1 LATILGAPG
10 QAGQLRHPC
19 ATIAPPWR
27 QSERWRIAGY
37 GNTDTDTG
45 MGQVR
50 MGKLQ
55 RLVYSSDGFP
65 LSENGDFDGKH

>member
-1 LATILGAPG
+1 MSTSAASEVTGA
-10 QAGQLRHPC
+10 
-19 ATIAPPWR
+19 
-27 QSERWRIAGY
+27 
-37 GNTDTDTG
+37 G

>member
-1 LATILGAPG
+1 V
-10 QAGQLRHPC
+10 RRRC

-37 GNTDTDTG
+37 GNTDTDTDTDTDTG

-55 RLVYSSDGFP
+55 RLVYSSDVFP